1 MIPLKVHVKCRP
13 GGEYFL
19 TVFEVKMRF
28 RAEIRWSLFPMD
40 IPEVDISDG
49 SGLEKLIAN

>member
-1 MIPLKVHVKCRP
+1 MHVKCRP